1 MSGHDECE
9 KFQDRLDLFGGEPPP
24 EEEMRE
30 LERHAS
36 GCPDCATILEAY
48 LHLAGPSN
56 EELEAQVPDA
66 MTGAMWQ
73 RVAARTVY
81 RNMGYGRFNI
91 RRILSPVLAAAVVLL
106 VFALG
111 FTLGELRHLRG
122 VEQKMAEKIERRDET
137 IASLRTGG
145 SEPPGLFT
153 SERFRN
159 LARRRFLQE
168 RDSYRVGDLIVLLEQ
183 LPRDTKILSASEV
196 RILLGRGGTAAYS
209 PYNTRLRG
217 FDYSNGLDAGEA
229 ILLIEALGI
238 DADELIPREEI
249 ASLRGI

>member
-9 KFQDRLDLFGGEPPP
+9 KFQDRLDLLGGEPPP

-36 GCPDCATILEAY
+36 GCPECATMLEAY

-56 EELEAQVPDA
+56 AELEAQVPDE

-73 RVAARTVY
+73 RVAARTVD
-81 RNMGYGRFNI
+81 RNTGYERFNV
-91 RRILSPVLAAAVVLL
+91 RRILVPVLAAAVVLL
-106 VFALG
+106 VFAFG

-122 VEQKMAEKIERRDET
+122 VEQRMAEKIERRDET
-137 IASLRTGG
+137 IAALRAGG
-145 SEPPGLFT
+145 SETPGLFA

-159 LARRRFLQE
+159 LARRRFLAGRE
-168 RDSYRVGDLIVLLEQ
+168 TYRVGDLIALLEQ
-183 LPRDTKILSASEV
+183 LPPDTKILSAREV
-196 RILLGRGGTAAYS
+196 DALIGRSGISAYS
-209 PYNTRLRG
+209 PYSDRLHMV
-217 FDYSNGLDAGEA
+217 DYSNGLDAVEV
-229 ILLIEALGI
+229 ITLIEALGI
-238 DADELIPREEI
+238 DADELIPRERI